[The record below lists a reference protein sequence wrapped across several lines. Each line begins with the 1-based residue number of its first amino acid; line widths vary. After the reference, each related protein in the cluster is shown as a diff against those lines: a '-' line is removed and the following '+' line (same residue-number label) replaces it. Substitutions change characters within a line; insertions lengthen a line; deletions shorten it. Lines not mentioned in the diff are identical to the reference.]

1 MHSAILYQVAQNKE
15 TRNMKVKIDWEA
27 RQNKINLDDIK
38 YQIDLVTM
46 ANHQRCA
53 CLGPM

>member
-38 YQIDLVTM
+38 RPCK
-46 ANHQRCA
+46 HPHR
-53 CLGPM
+53 P